1 MKVLVTGIGGQL
13 GYDIFNSLQSEHVDI
28 YGVDKL
34 RLDLSEF
41 DKVKDYIMKLRPDV
55 VIHCA
60 AYTNVDLAEENESFC
75 RLINVEATANIAEIC
90 SKINAKM
97 VYFSTD
103 YVFSGKGDKPHEVE
117 SPTEPLS
124 VYGHTKLA
132 GEREVL
138 SRLQKCFIIR
148 TSWSYGLNGNN
159 FVKTMLRLGQS
170 KSIVDVVNDQFGS
183 PTYTK
188 DLASLVIEMIETDK
202 YGVYHVTNEGYCSW
216 AELAEAIFDIAGYA
230 TKVVPIHASDYLT
243 LATRPQNSRLSK
255 TCLDES
261 GFSRLPTWQDALN
274 RYLKELRTKGYL

>member
-34 RLDLSEF
+34 RLNLSEF

-60 AYTNVDLAEENESFC
+60 AYTNVDLAEENENFC
-75 RLINVEATANIAEIC
+75 RLINVEATANIAETC
-90 SKINAKM
+90 SEINAKM

-170 KSIVDVVNDQFGS
+170 KSVVDVVNDQFGS

-230 TKVVPIHASDYLT
+230 TKVVPIHASEYST

-255 TCLDES
+255 TRLDES
-261 GFSRLPTWQDALN
+261 GFSRLPSWQDALN

>member
-13 GYDIFNSLQSEHVDI
+13 GYDIFNSLQSEHTDI
-28 YGVDKL
+28 YGVDKS
-34 RLDLSEF
+34 RLDLTEF
-41 DKVKDYIMKLRPDV
+41 VKVKDYIVKLRPDI

-60 AYTNVDLAEENESFC
+60 AYTNVDLAEEKEDFC
-75 RLINVEATANIAEIC
+75 RLINAEATANIADACREID
-90 SKINAKM
+90 AKM

-103 YVFSGKGDKPHEVE
+103 YVFSGEGDKPHEVE
-117 SPTEPLS
+117 SATEPLS
-124 VYGHTKLA
+124 VYGRTKLA

-138 SRLQKCFIIR
+138 DILEKYYIIR

-170 KSIVDVVNDQFGS
+170 KSVVNVVKDQFGS

-188 DLASLVIEMIETDK
+188 DLASLVIEMIKTDK

-216 AELAEAIFDIAGYA
+216 AELAEAIFNGAGYA
-230 TKVVPIHASDYLT
+230 TKVDPIHASDFPT
-243 LATRPQNSRLSK
+243 LATRPRNSRLSK
-255 TCLDES
+255 TRLDES

-274 RYLKELRTKGYL
+274 RYLKELKTKGYL